1 MLLLYVEPRNTY
13 RFPFSRYPAVRIVL
27 VLIAG
32 ILLFYCYEP
41 SLLLSG
47 LFIGTLIL
55 IFVIV
60 EWRGSAIISTFLPK
74 LAAILF
80 LGIILVFGMLRS
92 ALYEESRH
100 SKTVELIELS
110 EWEEIQITGKIQSIS
125 YTSSGKERWDV
136 EVDSTFL
143 GDLIST
149 QNYKARILADEVD
162 TKATLGDHV
171 FLSGMIIPISEKRNP
186 QDFNYKQYLDSQ
198 GISAQIKAE
207 KLIKIVANNSISE
220 WIWWREQ
227 ALNLVD
233 KNFSEETAPIA
244 KALLVGFKQ
253 ELDTESKSAFA
264 RSGLSH
270 IMAVSGLHVGFIV
283 APFWV
288 IIPFFWTRK
297 YGKIIGFCLLVLL
310 LISYMGITGFSPS
323 VSRASVMAF
332 FLSYGKLYHKINDS
346 INLTAAAALVL
357 LIYNPS
363 QLFDIGF
370 QLSFSA
376 VLIILLILPVIQNLL
391 PYWIRIR
398 WYGKPLMVVIV
409 SIVVQFG
416 LYPLQVYYFGEISL
430 ISPLANALFVPLL
443 GIVVPLSLVAL
454 FVTAVFPAIGFV
466 LNFPSQIFLSW
477 MNDFV
482 LTTAQWEWAWTTATL
497 ESSFIF
503 VFWLFL
509 IFTIA
514 ASHISAMRWKLLIG
528 LLTSLCV
535 MLSASLSQQLQP
547 AKLTVTYFDVGQ
559 GDAALLNT
567 PSRKNILIDAGV
579 WSPGYNSGKSVIFP
593 HLKTKGIEKL
603 DAVILSHPHADHI
616 GGIIDLIEKI
626 PIDVI
631 YNSGYQYESN
641 LYQNYIALAKEKSI
655 PVKSLQAGD
664 SLSIDPALLFLVLGP
679 DGNIYN
685 SDPNEHSVVLNVIY
699 GESEFLF
706 TGDAGIHQEER
717 LLHQYGDLLDTDVL
731 KVGHHGSRTS
741 SGIQFLNEVTPKLAV
756 ISLAESNRFR
766 HPHRAAV
773 NRLGQT
779 DAELLFTSMEKAI
792 ILESD
797 GTRIR
802 RIEW

>member
-1 MLLLYVEPRNTY
+1 M
-13 RFPFSRYPAVRIVL
+13 VL

-32 ILLFYCYEP
+32 ILLFYFYEP
-41 SLLLSG
+41 SLLLSS
-47 LFIGTLIL
+47 LFFGILIL
-55 IFVIV
+55 IFGIV
-60 EWRGSAIISTFLPK
+60 EWRNSATISTFLPK
-74 LAAILF
+74 LGALLF
-80 LGIILVFGMLRS
+80 LGIILVFGMLRA
-92 ALYEESRH
+92 ALYEESSQ
-100 SKTVELIELS
+100 SKTIKLIEIS
-110 EWEEIQITGKIQSIS
+110 EWEDIQVAGTIQSIS
-125 YTSSGKERWDV
+125 HTSAGKERWDV
-136 EVDSTFL
+136 EVDSTFIGAL
-143 GDLIST
+143 TST

-162 TKATLGDHV
+162 AEATLGDRV
-171 FLSGMIIPISEKRNP
+171 TLSGMIIPISEKRNP
-186 QDFNYKQYLDSQ
+186 QDFNYKQYLESQ
-198 GISAQIKAE
+198 GISVQIKAK
-207 KLIKIVANNSISE
+207 KLVKITPNNAIAE

-233 KNFSEETAPIA
+233 KNFSKETAPIA

-264 RSGLSH
+264 RAGLSH

-310 LISYMGITGFSPS
+310 LVSYMGITGFSPS

-391 PYWIRIR
+391 PYWIRVR

-443 GIVVPLSLVAL
+443 GVVVPLSLVAL
-454 FVTAVFPAIGFV
+454 FVTALFPAIGFV
-466 LNFPSQIFLSW
+466 LNFPSLIFLGW

-482 LTTAQWEWAWTTATL
+482 LTAARWEWAWTTATL

-503 VFWLFL
+503 VLWLFL

-514 ASHISAMRWKLLIG
+514 AWRISALRWKLLIG

-535 MLSASLSQQLQP
+535 MLSANLYQQLQP
-547 AKLTVTYFDVGQ
+547 AKLSVTYFDVGQ

-567 PSRKNILIDAGV
+567 PSGKNILIDAGI
-579 WSPGYNSGKSVIFP
+579 WSPGYNSGKSVILP
-593 HLKTKGIEKL
+593 HLKSIGIDKL
-603 DAVILSHPHADHI
+603 DAVVLSHPHADHI
-616 GGIIDLIEKI
+616 GGILDLIENI

-631 YNSGYQYESN
+631 YNSGYEYDSS
-641 LYQNYIALAKEKSI
+641 LYQNYLAMAEKKSI
-655 PVKSLQAGD
+655 PVKPLQAGD
-664 SLSIDPALLFLVLGP
+664 SVAIDPALLFFVLGP
-679 DGNIYN
+679 DGTIHN

-717 LLHQYGDLLDTDVL
+717 LLQQFGDLLDTDVL

-741 SGIQFLNEVTPKLAV
+741 SGIRFLNEVTPNLAI

-797 GTRIR
+797 GKNIKRIK
-802 RIEW
+802 W